1 MQGRPVRIA
10 CQTFG
15 LLLRPFLREL
25 SYSND
30 MTLIRTLMLVLVAV
44 AFAAAQG
51 TGAKP
56 APAKTAPAK
65 AAAEPAG
72 NLIDINSASA
82 DELQKIPGVG
92 PAYAD
97 KIIKGRPYHA
107 KNELLN
113 KKIVPAATYNK
124 IKDQIIAK
132 QK

>member
-1 MQGRPVRIA
+1 
-10 CQTFG
+10 
-15 LLLRPFLREL
+15 
-25 SYSND
+25 

-56 APAKTAPAK
+56 APAK

>member
-1 MQGRPVRIA
+1 
-10 CQTFG
+10 
-15 LLLRPFLREL
+15 
-25 SYSND
+25 
-30 MTLIRTLMLVLVAV
+30 MTLIRTLMLVLAAV